1 MVAKRRR
8 IHELKSDFEQL
19 TTRASD
25 TITSQGVACD
35 HMQEQVD
42 NLQEVLQKAS
52 KQLKCITSQN
62 DHAVAEKKQI
72 DDRVASVARLEQRL
86 NQMEALH
93 ASIKQLQQEKSALQ
107 TDLSASRGTS
117 DYLAGQM
124 ERLTTENVGLQ
135 TERGQARD
143 RLAGI
148 VSLLPSSVPT
158 TQALP
163 S

>member
-1 MVAKRRR
+1 M
-8 IHELKSDFEQL
+8 
-19 TTRASD
+19 TP
-25 TITSQGVACD
+25 
-35 HMQEQVD
+35 
-42 NLQEVLQKAS
+42 
-52 KQLKCITSQN
+52 
-62 DHAVAEKKQI
+62 
-72 DDRVASVARLEQRL
+72 DDRVASARTQIARLEQRL

-124 ERLTTENVGLQ
+124 DRLTTESAGLQ

>member
-35 HMQEQVD
+35 RMQEQVD

-72 DDRVASVARLEQRL
+72 ASVARLEQRL

-93 ASIKQLQQEKSALQ
+93 ASIKQLQQEKSVLQ
-107 TDLSASRGTS
+107 TDLSASRETS

-124 ERLTTENVGLQ
+124 ERLTTENRSDNSGF
-135 TERGQARD
+135 A
-143 RLAGI
+143 
-148 VSLLPSSVPT
+148 
-158 TQALP
+158 
-163 S
+163 